1 MAWIILI
8 VAGLFE
14 VAWASLLESTKGF
27 TRLWPTVGFLVTLAI
42 SMYLLS
48 VATRSIPVGTGY
60 AVWVGI
66 GAVGAFLVGV
76 LIKGDDTNP
85 GQVAAILALVAS
97 AINTGGGRVNG
108 VTLRVARRTEVLV
121 HVGEHERRQLLG
133 CERRRRIGAR
143 DQC

>member
-1 MAWIILI
+1 MAWIVLI

-14 VAWASLLESTKGF
+14 VAWASLLAETKGF
-27 TRLWPTVGFLVTLAI
+27 TRPVPTAGFLLTLAI

-76 LIKGDDTNP
+76 FVKGDETNV
-85 GQVAAILALVAS
+85 GQVAAITALVGSIIAVKLT
-97 AINTGGGRVNG
+97 A
-108 VTLRVARRTEVLV
+108 A
-121 HVGEHERRQLLG
+121 
-133 CERRRRIGAR
+133 
-143 DQC
+143 